1 MPAAFVDR
9 LLVAARLRPILS
21 TPMVVATHS
30 SRDCLSRDEEHEPT
44 NNGDMPSAAASDG
57 DETSTHVLEPGVYVA
72 RYRILDVVGT
82 GGIGVVY
89 AAFDEALGRN
99 VALKLLRPN
108 ARNPNKLERRRA
120 RLIREA
126 QALARLSHPNVV
138 PIYEVGM
145 FEDRVFLA
153 MEYVEGSTM
162 RRWLRRSERS
172 WTDILDKYIQ
182 AGRGLAAAH
191 AADIV
196 HRDFKPDNVLVGD
209 DGRVRVLD
217 FGLAT
222 PVPDAL
228 ATGRYSTV
236 ALDDAPMHKT
246 NGGARQLNSA
256 VPRPI
261 GQVGTGR
268 LAEPIV
274 TGLLTDSTMAAR
286 GSPSRMPDASVP
298 GRLAESVS
306 SLITAHGKIMGTP
319 AYMAPEQGRGE
330 PIDARAD
337 QYSFCVSLGE
347 ALFGERPH
355 GPPTATARIRL
366 HRRLGERNSTG
377 KDVPAEIQRALERG
391 LSLHPVDRFPDMDS
405 LLAELA
411 RKPAGHRRWL
421 LVGAIPLVI
430 GLGFAI
436 GSLASSAPD
445 ECVRDQAA
453 LEGVW
458 DDRVRVQIGTRL
470 TATDRAYA
478 DATWETVS
486 RELDRWSSR
495 WLDARVDACTDNKI
509 HEQSAVLFDMRMAC
523 LDRQLD
529 ALAAV
534 TESLAGL
541 PIMPDMPDMQDE
553 VAKPTIANDEADEL
567 LETALAAVLE
577 LPDPSRCERL
587 ALVGGAMVHEGPP
600 EFDERLEDHRVL
612 LARARG
618 LLGLQ
623 SSAKLD
629 EALTLVDQVVGLTA
643 EQGMNSGIGTAHAR
657 DQALVAEAKLLR
669 GQILAAAGKP
679 DEAGHELRRA
689 LFIAQA
695 SGHDAVT
702 IEACAALV
710 DLAHMGAM
718 GVPSSGS
725 ARELEHAADWV
736 DLGRATLARIGGD
749 LHLEAT
755 LRLANARLANARGE
769 FQTALDEQARV
780 LELREELYGPS
791 HVEVAKVLVEQVQ
804 TKIQLGQHEAA
815 ELDIERAL
823 ALLTAEFGIT
833 HPEVGI
839 AHGHAAALARA
850 RADEAEAKSR
860 LLDALAIF
868 EIAYDEKHPRVIATY
883 MEIAAVHVALG
894 QPEQALAA
902 LVRARKRA
910 TEFHAHGSS
919 GAGADDPSL
928 LPILIETANVLHAL
942 ARHDEA
948 RSTLDEAERICKT
961 LDESHPYQTDL
972 ALARGTLE
980 ADTGNLDAALAHYRD
995 AHELQ
1000 LANPERD
1007 DRRVGLALGLLA
1019 SVQARQGDLESALA
1033 QQRQAL
1039 ALREAVLGPDDPGLA
1054 LHLAWIGRSL
1064 VELDRG
1070 EEARPYLDRAIDSS
1084 RLDPRLRALARLA
1097 IAELTWTQDAPH
1109 ARELARIAITE
1120 LESLG
1125 PPAALDVDAA
1135 NAWLRQHQG

>member
-1 MPAAFVDR
+1 
-9 LLVAARLRPILS
+9 
-21 TPMVVATHS
+21 MVVATHS

-44 NNGDMPSAAASDG
+44 NSGDGPVAAAGDG
-57 DETSTHVLEPGVYVA
+57 DESSTHVLERGVYVA

-108 ARNPNKLERRRA
+108 ARNPAKLERRRA

-162 RRWLRRSERS
+162 RRWLRRSERK
-172 WTDILDKYIQ
+172 WTEILDKYIQ

-236 ALDDAPMHKT
+236 AIDDAPMQKT
-246 NGGARQLNSA
+246 SGGMRLADSA
-256 VPRPI
+256 GP
-261 GQVGTGR
+261 GR
-268 LAEPIV
+268 LMGHL
-274 TGLLTDSTMAAR
+274 TGHLTDRPTGPR
-286 GSPSRMPDASVP
+286 GVVGRGGGGRPAESGVP

-337 QYSFCVSLGE
+337 QYSYCVSLWE

-366 HRRLGERNSTG
+366 HRRLGERNQTG

-405 LLAELA
+405 LLAELG
-411 RKPAGHRRWL
+411 RRPAGHRRWL
-421 LVGAIPLVI
+421 LVGAFPVVI
-430 GLGFAI
+430 GLGLAI
-436 GSLASSAPD
+436 GSLATSAPD
-445 ECVRDQAA
+445 ECPRDPAA
-453 LEGVW
+453 LDGVW

-478 DATWETVS
+478 DATWDTIS
-486 RELDRWSSR
+486 RELDRWSAR
-495 WLDARVDACTDNKI
+495 WLDARVDACTDTKDN
-509 HEQSAVLFDMRMAC
+509 EQSAVLFDMRMAC

-529 ALAAV
+529 AVAAV
-534 TESLAGL
+534 TENLAGRA
-541 PIMPDMPDMQDE
+541 PGSGRARGEDD
-553 VAKPTIANDEADEL
+553 TADEL

-577 LPDPSRCERL
+577 LPDPGRCERVTV
-587 ALVGGAMVHEGPP
+587 VGGTLHEGP
-600 EFDERLEDHRVL
+600 EFDERLEDQRVL

-629 EALTLVDQVVGLTA
+629 EALTLVDEVVGLTV
-643 EQGMNSGIGTAHAR
+643 EQGMSGRTGANHSTAQVR
-657 DQALVAEAKLLR
+657 DQALAAEAKLLR
-669 GQILAAAGKP
+669 GQILAAAGNP

-702 IEACAALV
+702 VEACAALV
-710 DLAHMGAM
+710 DLAHGDA
-718 GVPSSGS
+718 PAFGS
-725 ARELEHAADWV
+725 NREFGHAEDWV

-749 LHLEAT
+749 PHLETT
-755 LRLANARLANARGE
+755 LRLAIARLANARGE
-769 FQTALDEQARV
+769 FQTALDEQDRV
-780 LELREELYGPS
+780 LELREELYGPD

-804 TKIQLGQHEAA
+804 TKIRLGQHDAA
-815 ELDIERAL
+815 ELDVERAL
-823 ALLTAEFGIT
+823 ALLTTEFGIT

-850 RADEAEAKSR
+850 RGDETGALSR

-868 EIAYDEKHPRVIATY
+868 EIAYDEQHPRVIAIY
-883 MEIAAVHVALG
+883 VEVAAVHVALA

-902 LVRARKRA
+902 LLRARKRA
-910 TEFHAHGSS
+910 SE
-919 GAGADDPSL
+919 GAARTSAADPAL
-928 LPILIETANVLHAL
+928 LPILIETSNVLHTL
-942 ARHDEA
+942 ARDDEA
-948 RSTLDEAERICKT
+948 RSALDEGERICET
-961 LDESHPYQTDL
+961 LDQTHPYRAEL

-980 ADTGNLDAALAHYRD
+980 ADTGNLDAALADYRL
-995 AHELQ
+995 AHDLL
-1000 LANPERD
+1000 LARPDRD
-1007 DRRVGLALGLLA
+1007 DRLIGLALGLLA
-1019 SVQARQGDLESALA
+1019 SVQHRQGQLESALA
-1033 QQRQAL
+1033 HQQHAL
-1039 ALREAVLGPDDPGLA
+1039 ALREAVLAPDDPGLA
-1054 LHLAWIGRSL
+1054 LHLAWIGRAL
-1064 VELDRG
+1064 VELERG
-1070 EEARPYLDRAIDSS
+1070 EQARPYLERAIELA
-1084 RLDPRLRALARLA
+1084 RQDPRLRALARLSLA
-1097 IAELTWTQDAPH
+1097 QLTWTQDAPR
-1109 ARELARIAITE
+1109 ARELVRAALTE
-1120 LESLG
+1120 LEPLG
-1125 PPAALDVDAA
+1125 APAAFERDAA
-1135 NAWLRQHQG
+1135 NAWLQRHRG